1 LLLARKKAKADYHLQ
16 QGSTGSF
23 RSGPST
29 APPLAKRHRAASTSA
44 LPAGGYSL
52 RERMLLYFLLTILI
66 LVGVGVISQYGRIVA
81 CNYRIQ
87 HLHKEMALLQ
97 EEKEILCIEV
107 KRLGSLERIERI
119 ALGELG
125 LQHPEKR
132 QWLVLS
138 ARGTKY

>member
-1 LLLARKKAKADYHLQ
+1 M
-16 QGSTGSF
+16 
-23 RSGPST
+23 
-29 APPLAKRHRAASTSA
+29 
-44 LPAGGYSL
+44 